1 VARQT
6 AERLAATHGEQLERL
21 DREEERAT
29 PSGGSRG
36 AGAAASPEAD
46 LAVSPGATVEVG
58 TLGGKIG
65 RVMELRGND
74 AVVAVGAVKLTVPVN
89 SLRVAERAPAS
100 EQARGLTGSVP
111 EVEARTE
118 VDLRGLRVD
127 EVDAILTYAVDAA
140 VRAELR
146 ALRIIHGKGTGALRD
161 RVAEMLQKDTRV
173 KQYRLGAWNEGGSG
187 VTVAELA

>member
-1 VARQT
+1 
-6 AERLAATHGEQLERL
+6 
-21 DREEERAT
+21 
-29 PSGGSRG
+29 
-36 AGAAASPEAD
+36 
-46 LAVSPGATVEVG
+46 VS
-58 TLGGKIG
+58 TLGGKVG
-65 RVMELRGND
+65 RVVELRGSD
-74 AVVAVGAVKLTVPVN
+74 AVVAVGAVKLTVPVG
-89 SLRVAERAPAS
+89 SLRTV
-100 EQARGLTGSVP
+100 ARGQAAEHARAMTGDVP

-140 VRAELR
+140 VRAELP